1 MKQEDLDKVNE
12 ALKPLFDRINVLT
25 NGAGYGQ
32 TNSSEE
38 DRQSNPELK
47 KNIKEEQQYTAL
59 FIACIAISVSL
70 LTVIMFLQPFF
81 DYFNLNTLHS
91 VLLGVSQLAGII
103 GAFIILHK
111 KHKLHEA
118 NKAKYDTDIVQ
129 KALHEVLPNA
139 ICRPEAFV
147 NPTRLYHLGVV
158 SQYTNARGS
167 YLIEYDKNGQ
177 KCFISNLTLTYETV
191 DSEGRTNSK
200 TVFSGQA
207 SA

>member
-1 MKQEDLDKVNE
+1 MNQEDIDKVNE
-12 ALKPLFDRINVLT
+12 ALKPLFDRINVLA

-32 TNSSEE
+32 TNSSED

-47 KNIKEEQQYTAL
+47 KNMKQEQQYTAL
-59 FIACIAISVSL
+59 FVACIAISVSL
-70 LTVIMFLQPFF
+70 LTVIMFLHPLFEYF
-81 DYFNLNTLHS
+81 DLTTLHS

-118 NKAKYDTDIVQ
+118 NKAKYDRDIVK

-147 NPTRLYHLGVV
+147 NPTRLYQLGVA

-177 KCFISNLTLTYETV
+177 NALFPT
-191 DSEGRTNSK
+191 
-200 TVFSGQA
+200 
-207 SA
+207 